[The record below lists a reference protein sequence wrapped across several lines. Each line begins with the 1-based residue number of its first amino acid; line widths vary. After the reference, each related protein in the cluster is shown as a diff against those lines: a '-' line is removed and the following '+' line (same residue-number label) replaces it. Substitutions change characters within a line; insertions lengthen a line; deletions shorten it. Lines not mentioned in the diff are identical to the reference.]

1 MKKRFGKTDILVL
14 AIVFAVLSGI
24 WIFTS
29 FIIKEEGA
37 DVVITIDGE
46 FYKQVSLREDQEI
59 KISGDETAANILKIQ
74 DGKADMVE
82 ADCPDKLCVHQK
94 SISKNGETIVCLPNK
109 VVVEVKSG
117 EDAEYDSVAR

>member
-29 FIIKEEGA
+29 FIVKEEGA

-46 FYKQVSLREDQEI
+46 FYKQVSLRKDQEI
-59 KISGDETAANILKIQ
+59 KISGDETTTNVLKIQ
-74 DGKADMVE
+74 NGKADMVE